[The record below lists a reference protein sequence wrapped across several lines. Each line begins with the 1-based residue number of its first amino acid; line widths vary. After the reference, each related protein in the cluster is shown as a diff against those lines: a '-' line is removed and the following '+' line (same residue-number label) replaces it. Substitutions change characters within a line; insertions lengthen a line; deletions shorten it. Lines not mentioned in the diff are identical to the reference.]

1 MFSIQPISLGGKKKK
16 EKITL
21 GQLRK
26 LKKTRNRFEKTYIP
40 LDLRRAKNTSRNFFS
55 GVCVHFLQD
64 GASTYGLRVAVFDIL
79 LLSRLRFQIS
89 SRGKMKDSIS
99 IRMHDDELRRD
110 KKKTNIFPSF
120 HDALNLIFVFPP
132 NFLLRF
138 LLAISYQAHSFTN
151 DCAAKRAIKL
161 KYLHNFPR
169 TVLLHFC
176 VFASR
181 STRVSRRSLLSA
193 SLHRPLPD
201 VLAFY

>member
-110 KKKTNIFPSF
+110 KKKRIFSP
-120 HDALNLIFVFPP
+120 L
-132 NFLLRF
+132 
-138 LLAISYQAHSFTN
+138 
-151 DCAAKRAIKL
+151 
-161 KYLHNFPR
+161 
-169 TVLLHFC
+169 
-176 VFASR
+176 
-181 STRVSRRSLLSA
+181 STTL
-193 SLHRPLPD
+193 
-201 VLAFY
+201 